1 MAMII
6 KNNMPAKNT
15 LNQLD
20 KNDKALAKSLKKVA
34 SGMKINSAADDA
46 SGYAISE
53 KMRVQ
58 IQGLDQ
64 DYDNTQTGASLLK
77 VASGGLQSSVDVLRT
92 LKQKAIDAA
101 NDTNT
106 DADRATIQKEID
118 QAIDQLD
125 ENAEVTYNG
134 KTLIDGS
141 HNNEVYQPGTR
152 TTFTNESLDPATSSL
167 DAITDLK
174 DFAGR
179 SLGIMSDSKIEIST
193 VYQGRTVTRTLDP
206 VGTEVLADMI
216 NHARPVPATPP
227 AMVSIIG
234 GNDYI
239 GLDRVNNEVRT
250 ASGNV
255 AMNITAADAGVDHQL
270 SGVTFKVV
278 NSNGTLNRTAN
289 DVLNNF
295 SETIRAQDP
304 SPDNAFVFHIGTK
317 ANQSLKIGFEDM
329 RSYALG
335 LRTAAG
341 KTISVLTQQ
350 DASAAIN
357 VFDNALAKVLNQ
369 QTEVGSVLSR
379 MDYTGDNI
387 TTASENT
394 QASESVIR
402 DADMAKEMTA
412 YTKNNVLKQAS
423 QSMLA
428 QANQNS
434 SSVLSLL
441 Q

>member
-216 NHARPVPATPP
+216 NHALPVPATPP